1 MNKHYKLQIKEFDD
15 TKGVIRSRKSQ
26 KDRQRQWPKEKG
38 QHDEQRSVKYYKLQI
53 TEFKYTR
60 EIIRSRKSK
69 DRQCNGY

>member
-26 KDRQRQWPKEKG
+26 KDRHRQWPKEKG

-53 TEFKYTR
+53 KEFDD
-60 EIIRSRKSK
+60 IR
-69 DRQCNGY
+69 G